1 MNEHQLYSLRT
12 FEPVIQMKEHTDFLK
27 AFKGCLMQG
36 MKMHANASTQLDF
49 CLLLQMLRWEV
60 NVPLFRRMTD
70 DLASYH
76 RYEASFRYYSRSLL
90 SAMFNQKRMHETW
103 VSMQKIRL
111 MITLQE
117 MTFLATTFYCE
128 NGWGTPNDLKREL
141 ELLA

>member
-1 MNEHQLYSLRT
+1 MNKHQLYSLRT

-27 AFKGCLMQG
+27 AFKRCLMQG